1 MPMLLIGCDG
11 GTNATSGIVPEI
23 TRKLYDITRAGRIDE
38 ARELQYKLLA
48 LFDAMIYSADF
59 PEGFRAA
66 LALRGIRPGKG
77 RQPMSEEQQIEL
89 EGVRKTLQCLLA
101 EEGFADQ
108 PVGGCPAAGGDAQGQ
123 VVQEIVQGVLA
134 ELQRRGI
141 KS

>member
-1 MPMLLIGCDG
+1 MLLIGCDG

-23 TRKLYDITRAGRIDE
+23 TRKLYDLTRAGRIDE

-66 LALRGIRPGKG
+66 LSLRGIRPGKG

-89 EGVRKTLQCLLA
+89 ETVRQTLQCLLA
-101 EEGFADQ
+101 EEGFTDQ
-108 PVGGCPAAGGDAQGQ
+108 PVGGCSPASGDANGR
-123 VVQEIVQGVLA
+123 VVHEIVEGVLA
-134 ELQRRGI
+134 ELQRRGL
-141 KS
+141 K